1 MNSFIAL
8 HLSLCCP
15 TILIF
20 YKGKINERIDNAF
33 QSTLRMVCKVYKFF
47 FRKSLRE
54 NHSLPIYH
62 GDFQNFAKIFRAKN
76 ELPTEFITFEFCKK
90 LSPNKKLL
98 SNVKE
103 NLYDKNWYRNAFF
116 CRS

>member
-8 HLSLCCP
+8 HLSLCCL

-33 QSTLRMVCKVYKFF
+33 QSTLRMVCKVYNFF
-47 FRKSLRE
+47 FRKSLGE

-76 ELPTEFITFEFCKK
+76 ELPTESMTFEFCKK

-98 SNVKE
+98 SNVEE

>member
-1 MNSFIAL
+1 MKELI
-8 HLSLCCP
+8 
-15 TILIF
+15 IL
-20 YKGKINERIDNAF
+20 
-33 QSTLRMVCKVYKFF
+33 
-47 FRKSLRE
+47 FRKSLGE
-54 NHSLPIYH
+54 DHSLPIYH
-62 GDFQNFAKIFRAKN
+62 GDFQNFAKIFRARN

-98 SNVKE
+98 SNVEE